1 MANVGTRDQV
11 WNGTASKT
19 SGGLAKGDLVMSK
32 TGHIVSKKQSEAA
45 RARIPELQK
54 AMCAKLSEEGYRPS
68 RAKRGDTLTYKNKK
82 WEIPAFLKD
91 FTEGHTERAKAKIL
105 RIVERYKME
114 KKSDAWLHN
123 ELDNFDN

>member
-1 MANVGTRDQV
+1 MNVGTRDQV
-11 WNGTASKT
+11 WNGSARKT
-19 SGGLAKGDLVMSK
+19 SGGLARGDLIMSR
-32 TGHIVSKKQSEAA
+32 TGYVVSKKQSEAA

-54 AMCAKLSEEGYRPS
+54 AMCAKLSSDGYRPS
-68 RAKRGDTLTYKNKK
+68 RVKRGDTLTYKDKK
-82 WEIPAFLKD
+82 WNIPEFLSGFLD
-91 FTEGHTERAKAKIL
+91 GHSERSKAKIR

>member
-1 MANVGTRDQV
+1 MNVGTREQV

-19 SGGLAKGDLVMSK
+19 SGGLARGDLIMSK

-54 AMCAKLSEEGYRPS
+54 AMCAKLSADGYRPS
-68 RAKRGDTLTYKNKK
+68 PAKRGDTLTYKDKK
-82 WEIPAFLKD
+82 WNIPEFLSEFLD
-91 FTEGHTERAKAKIL
+91 GHSERSKAKIR
-105 RIVERYKME
+105 RIVERYKTE

-123 ELDNFDN
+123 ELADFDN

>member
-1 MANVGTRDQV
+1 MASVGTREQV
-11 WNGTASKT
+11 WNGSAGKT
-19 SGGLAKGDLVMSK
+19 SGGLSKNDLMMSK

-54 AMCAKLSEEGYRPS
+54 AMCAKLSADGYRPS
-68 RAKRGDTLTYKNKK
+68 PAKRGDTLTYKGKK
-82 WEIPAFLKD
+82 WDIPAFLAD
-91 FTEGHTERAKAKIL
+91 FTEGHTDRAKAKIR